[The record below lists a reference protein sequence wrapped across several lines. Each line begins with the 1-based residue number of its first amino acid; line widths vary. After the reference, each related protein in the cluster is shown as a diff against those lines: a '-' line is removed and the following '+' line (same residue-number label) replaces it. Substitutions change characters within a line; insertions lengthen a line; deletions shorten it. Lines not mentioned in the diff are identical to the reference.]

1 MKTLSLLHATR
12 GTPGRALETR
22 QIWLDRATNPERVE
36 HIFGIQSDDDAS
48 INWFDGENFLVN
60 YPHGVS
66 VPPPEWA
73 SSSVANWNTAAAV
86 STGEILIVI
95 ADDLTPPQGWDEQV
109 EKLPAGDKEWACYVP
124 DTVRQDGLMCHPILS
139 RALYN
144 KRGYVFHPD
153 YFGVFCD
160 NDFTVRTQL
169 ECTILQVKGL
179 QWNHDHPSN
188 GTRKEDDIVRHQN
201 SEQAYRYGA
210 TKMGEMWPM
219 LTLFNRCRSVE
230 SDIHQHLLRLAQLA
244 RECNHVTEFGVRS
257 GMSTFSFLHG
267 LSNKSRP
274 VLRSYDLGDPY
285 NIFALRPQLQ
295 VDWLFRHGSTLEV
308 DVIEET
314 DLLFVDT
321 LHTYGQVKGE
331 LERHGNQARKYI
343 VFHDTVSFGLV
354 GEDHRQPGINLAI
367 QEFMRDNPHWVLF
380 EHYENNNGLT
390 ILTRK

>member
-1 MKTLSLLHATR
+1 MKTITLLHATR

-22 QIWLDRATNPERVE
+22 QTWLDRANHPERVE
-36 HIFGIQSDDDAS
+36 HIFGIQADDDAS
-48 INWFDGENFLVN
+48 VRGLMNFQ
-60 YPHGVS
+60 HSVS

-73 SSSVANWNTAAAV
+73 SSSVANWNTAAAL
-86 STGEILIVI
+86 SSGEILIVI

-144 KRGYVFHPD
+144 KRGYVFHPE

-169 ECTILQVKGL
+169 ECPILQVKGL
-179 QWNHDHPSN
+179 EWNHDHPSN
-188 GTRKEDDIVRHQN
+188 GTRVEDDVVRHQN
-201 SEQAYRYGA
+201 SQAAYNYGA
-210 TKMGEMWPM
+210 SKFAEMWPL
-219 LTLFNRCRSVE
+219 LTLWNRCRSVE

-285 NIFALRPQLQ
+285 NIFSLRPQLQ
-295 VDWLFRHGSTLEV
+295 VDWLFRHGSTLEA

-314 DLLFVDT
+314 DMLFVDT

-354 GEDHRQPGINLAI
+354 GEDYREPGINLAI

-390 ILTRK
+390 ILARQ

>member
-1 MKTLSLLHATR
+1 MKTLTLLHATR

-22 QIWLDRATNPERVE
+22 QIWLDRAIHPERVE
-36 HIFGIQSDDDAS
+36 HIFGIQPDDDAS
-48 INWFDGENFLVN
+48 VRAFID
-60 YPHGVS
+60 YQHGVS

-73 SSSVANWNTAAAV
+73 SSSVANWNTAAAL

-169 ECTILQVKGL
+169 ECPILQVKGL
-179 QWNHDHPSN
+179 EWNHDHPSN
-188 GTRKEDDIVRHQN
+188 GTRVEDHVVRHQN
-201 SEQAYRYGA
+201 SQAAYSYGA
-210 TKMGEMWPM
+210 SKFAEMWPL
-219 LTLFNRCRSVE
+219 LTLWNRCRSVE

-285 NIFALRPQLQ
+285 NIFSLRPKLQ
-295 VDWLFRHGSTLEV
+295 VDWLFHHGSTLEV

-314 DLLFVDT
+314 DMLFVDT

-331 LERHGNQARKYI
+331 LERHGNQARKCI

-354 GEDHRQPGINLAI
+354 GEDYRQPGINLAI

-390 ILTRK
+390 ILARK

>member
-1 MKTLSLLHATR
+1 MKTLTLLHATR
-12 GTPGRALETR
+12 GTPERALKTR
-22 QIWLDRATNPERVE
+22 QTWLDRATCAERVE

-48 INWFDGENFLVN
+48 VRAFIY

-66 VPPPEWA
+66 VPPPDWA
-73 SSSVANWNTAAAV
+73 SSSVANWNTAAAL

-109 EKLPAGDKEWACYVP
+109 EKLPTGALEWACYVP
-124 DTVRQDGLMCHPILS
+124 DTVRSDGLMCHPILS

-144 KRGYVFHPD
+144 KRGYVFHPE

-169 ECTILQVKGL
+169 ECPILQVKGL
-179 QWNHDHPSN
+179 EWNHDHPSN
-188 GTRKEDDIVRHQN
+188 GTRVEDDVVRHQN
-201 SEQAYRYGA
+201 SEAAYRYGA

-230 SDIHQHLLRLAQLA
+230 SDIHAHLLRLAQLA

-257 GMSTFSFLHG
+257 GMSTFAFLHG

-285 NIFALRPQLQ
+285 NIFSASPATCRSIG
-295 VDWLFRHGSTLEV
+295 FSA
-308 DVIEET
+308 T
-314 DLLFVDT
+314 D
-321 LHTYGQVKGE
+321 QRWK
-331 LERHGNQARKYI
+331 
-343 VFHDTVSFGLV
+343 
-354 GEDHRQPGINLAI
+354 P
-367 QEFMRDNPHWVLF
+367 M
-380 EHYENNNGLT
+380 
-390 ILTRK
+390 

>member
-1 MKTLSLLHATR
+1 MKKLTLLHATR
-12 GTPGRALETR
+12 GTPGRALEAR

-36 HIFGIQSDDDAS
+36 HIFGIQADDQAS
-48 INWFDGENFLVN
+48 LDWFGDERFGTAI
-60 YPHGVS
+60 S

-73 SSSVANWNTAAAV
+73 SSSVANWNTAAAL
-86 STGEILIVI
+86 SAGEILIVI

-124 DTVRQDGLMCHPILS
+124 DTVRSDGLMCHPILS

-144 KRGYVFHPD
+144 TRGYVFHPD
-153 YFGVFCD
+153 YFGVYCD

-179 QWNHDHPSN
+179 GWNHDHPSN
-188 GTRKEDDIVRHQN
+188 GTRQEDHIVRHQN
-201 SEQAYRYGA
+201 SEAAYNYGA
-210 TKMGEMWPM
+210 NKFAEMWPM
-219 LTLFNRCRSVE
+219 LTLWNRCRSVE

-285 NIFALRPQLQ
+285 NIFSLRPQLQ
-295 VDWLFRHGSTLEV
+295 VDWLFRHGSTLDA

-314 DLLFVDT
+314 DMLFVDT

-331 LERHGNQARKYI
+331 LERHGNQARKYL

-354 GEDHRQPGINLAI
+354 GEDYRKPGINLAI

-390 ILTRK
+390 ILSRQ

>member
-1 MKTLSLLHATR
+1 MKKLTLLHATR
-12 GTPGRALETR
+12 GTPDRALATR
-22 QIWLDRATNPERVE
+22 QIWLDRATHPDRIE

-48 INWFDGENFLVN
+48 VHAFID
-60 YPHGVS
+60 YAHGVS

-73 SSSVANWNTAAAV
+73 SSSVANWNTAAAL
-86 STGEILIVI
+86 SSGEILIVI
-95 ADDLTPPQGWDEQV
+95 ADDLTPPQGWDDQV
-109 EKLPAGDKEWACYVP
+109 EKLPPGDKEWACYVP

-169 ECTILQVKGL
+169 ECPILQVKGL

-201 SEQAYRYGA
+201 SEAAYHYGA
-210 TKMGEMWPM
+210 TKFSDMWPM
-219 LTLFNRCRSVE
+219 LTIFNRCRSVE
-230 SDIHQHLLRLAQLA
+230 SDIHQHLMRLAQLA

-295 VDWLFRHGSTLEV
+295 VDWTFQHGSTLEA

-314 DLLFVDT
+314 DILFVDT

-343 VFHDTVSFGLV
+343 VFHDTVAFGLV
-354 GEDHRQPGINLAI
+354 GEDYREPGINLAI

-380 EHYENNNGLT
+380 EHYDNNNGLT
-390 ILTRK
+390 ILTRQ

>member
-1 MKTLSLLHATR
+1 MKKLTLLHATR
-12 GTPGRALETR
+12 GTPGRALATR
-22 QIWLDRATNPERVE
+22 QIWLDRATHPDRVE
-36 HIFGIQSDDDAS
+36 HIFGIQSDDNAS
-48 INWFDGENFLVN
+48 VDVFID
-60 YPHGVS
+60 YAHGVS

-73 SSSVANWNTAAAV
+73 SSSVANWNTAAAL
-86 STGEILIVI
+86 SSGEILIVI
-95 ADDLTPPQGWDEQV
+95 ADDLTPPHGWDDQV
-109 EKLPAGDKEWACYVP
+109 EKLPPGDKEWACYVP

-169 ECTILQVKGL
+169 ECPILQVKGL

-201 SEQAYRYGA
+201 SEAAYHYGA
-210 TKMGEMWPM
+210 TKFSDMWPM
-219 LTLFNRCRSVE
+219 LTIFNRCRSVE
-230 SDIHQHLLRLAQLA
+230 SDIHQHLMRLAQLA

-295 VDWLFRHGSTLEV
+295 VDWTFQHGSTLEA

-314 DLLFVDT
+314 DMLFVDT

-343 VFHDTVSFGLV
+343 VFHDTVAFGLV
-354 GEDHRQPGINLAI
+354 GEDYREPGINLAI

-380 EHYENNNGLT
+380 EHYDNNNGLT
-390 ILTRK
+390 ILTRQ

>member
-1 MKTLSLLHATR
+1 MKTLTLLHATR

-48 INWFDGENFLVN
+48 VRAFMD
-60 YPHGVS
+60 YSHGVS

-73 SSSVANWNTAAAV
+73 SSSVANWNTAAAL

-124 DTVRQDGLMCHPILS
+124 DTVRSDGLMCHPILS

-169 ECTILQVKGL
+169 ECPILQVKGL
-179 QWNHDHPSN
+179 EWNHDHPSN

-201 SEQAYRYGA
+201 SEAAYRYGA
-210 TKMGEMWPM
+210 TKMVEMWPM

-230 SDIHQHLLRLAQLA
+230 SDIHAHLLRLAQLA

-274 VLRSYDLGDPY
+274 ILRSYDLGDPY
-285 NIFALRPQLQ
+285 NIFSLRPQLQ
-295 VDWLFRHGSTLEV
+295 VDWLFRHGSTLEA

-314 DLLFVDT
+314 DMLFVDT

-331 LERHGNQARKYI
+331 LDRHGNQARKYI
-343 VFHDTVSFGLV
+343 AFHDTVSFGLV
-354 GEDHRQPGINLAI
+354 GEDYRQPGINLAI

-390 ILTRK
+390 ILARQ

>member
-1 MKTLSLLHATR
+1 MKKLTLLHATR

-22 QIWLDRATNPERVE
+22 QIWLDRATHPDRVE

-48 INWFDGENFLVN
+48 VRAFID
-60 YPHGVS
+60 YQHGVS

-73 SSSVANWNTAAAV
+73 SSSVANWNTAAAL
-86 STGEILIVI
+86 SIGEILLVI

-144 KRGYVFHPD
+144 KRGYVFHPEF
-153 YFGVFCD
+153 FGVFCD

-188 GTRKEDDIVRHQN
+188 GTRVEDDVVRHQN
-201 SEQAYRYGA
+201 SQAAYNYGA
-210 TKMGEMWPM
+210 SKFAEMWPL
-219 LTLFNRCRSVE
+219 LTLWNRCRSVE

-295 VDWLFRHGSTLEV
+295 VDWLFHHGSTLEA

-314 DLLFVDT
+314 DMLFVDT

-331 LERHGNQARKYI
+331 LEKHGNQARKYI

-354 GEDHRQPGINLAI
+354 GEDYRKPGINLAI

-390 ILTRK
+390 ILARK